1 MSRLCCAPFATFT
14 FCPDRHV
21 SPLLLSHPSKGCEL
35 ICMTQRLSHTN
46 KHRTNWLCCA
56 TYQLPRQSEQPQRF
70 LFVYGRTARCVS
82 STRKYI
88 TVYYISI
95 MRSLQWRTEVN
106 DNKQLWWWW
115 YTQRKVVWFLIY
127 TMKHSAT
134 HSSCTNLLCSYF
146 TMNTCKV
153 FLYYLAEYGTL
164 WSSVFEAY
172 LCLCSQSW
180 TSSLC
185 PPGGGWQKMQMKRNV
200 IGNVEFSSPQFLVPL
215 ILCTPK
221 MNSSWLVKLEV
232 WRSPRGLQQ
241 TLVLT
246 L

>member
-1 MSRLCCAPFATFT
+1 MSKLCCAPIATFT

-95 MRSLQWRTEVN
+95 MRSLQWRTEAN

-115 YTQRKVVWFLIY
+115 YTQRKVIWLFIY
-127 TMKHSAT
+127 TMKPFGDTFLMHT
-134 HSSCTNLLCSYF
+134 P
-146 TMNTCKV
+146 TMLI
-153 FLYYLAEYGTL
+153 FYDEYLQG
-164 WSSVFEAY
+164 F
-172 LCLCSQSW
+172 
-180 TSSLC
+180 
-185 PPGGGWQKMQMKRNV
+185 
-200 IGNVEFSSPQFLVPL
+200 L
-215 ILCTPK
+215 ILSCW
-221 MNSSWLVKLEV
+221 MGHIVKVCV
-232 WRSPRGLQQ
+232 WGLLMAVFTVMDQFMVSTCWQ
-241 TLVLT
+241 VTEDANEEECHWQRCVFFTSILGST
-246 L
+246 YIMHI